1 MRSPHPPIL
10 MYHGLTARTGLHP
23 VSLAVE
29 RFRQQLALLRRLG
42 YRSMSPVA
50 IADTLRSGAPF
61 PSRTIAFTFDDG
73 YLDTLTVALPL
84 LVEHGF
90 TATCYLVA
98 GTVGRTSEWTEPA
111 PLMGWDGVREWLAA
125 GMEIGAHSVTHP
137 DLTRLTDR
145 RLAEE
150 VTGSRQQLEDRL
162 GIPIASFAY
171 PYNAHDERTGAA
183 VAAAGYRAACAGVHR
198 SGAPL
203 ALFRADGARDSW
215 ARFAL
220 QLTPAYPVLRAV
232 YRAAVPA
239 CTDHRSPVA
248 TSEAVGLLAG
258 SRRGPPSS

>member
-1 MRSPHPPIL
+1 MNAPHAPIL
-10 MYHGLTARTGLHP
+10 MYHALTPRSGLHP
-23 VSLAVE
+23 VSLSVA
-29 RFRQQLALLRRLG
+29 RFRQQLGLLRRLG
-42 YRSMSPVA
+42 YRSVSPVA
-50 IADTLRSGAPF
+50 IADALRGG
-61 PSRTIAFTFDDG
+61 PSPGWRAVAITFDDG

-90 TATCYLVA
+90 TATCYVVT

-111 PLMGWDGVREWLAA
+111 PLMGWDGMRAWLDA

-137 DLTRLTDR
+137 DLTRLNDR

-150 VTGSRQQLEDRL
+150 VSGARQQLEDRL

-171 PYNAHDERTGAA
+171 PYNVHDERTDAA

-198 SGAPL
+198 SGSPL
-203 ALFRADGARDSW
+203 ALFRADGARESW

-220 QLTPAYPVLRAV
+220 QLTPAYPALRAV

-239 CTDHRSPVA
+239 CTRLQSA
-248 TSEAVGLLAG
+248 AAG
-258 SRRGPPSS
+258 SVRT

>member
-98 GTVGRTSEWTEPA
+98 GSVGRTSDWTEPA
-111 PLMGWDGVREWLAA
+111 PLMDWAGVRTWLAA
-125 GMEIGAHSVTHP
+125 GMEIGAHSLTHP
-137 DLTRLTDR
+137 DLTSLGGPRLD
-145 RLAEE
+145 EE
-150 VTGSRQQLEDRL
+150 VTGARRRLEDRL

-171 PYNAHDERTGAA
+171 PYNQHDERTDAA

-198 SGAPL
+198 AGSPL
-203 ALFRADGARDSW
+203 ALYRADGARRSW

-220 QLTPAYPVLRAV
+220 QLTPAYPALRAV
-232 YRAAVPA
+232 YRAVVPA
-239 CTDHRSPVA
+239 APRSRSA
-248 TSEAVGLLAG
+248 AVLGEI
-258 SRRGPPSS
+258 